1 MQTGSSLSKR
11 TAPGRVIC
19 QFIVNDLGR
28 SASTYRAEGI
38 YTHMDHTA
46 IMTTM
51 SRQQGSRLQRV
62 IREADPHAFVV
73 ITNTSQVIGK
83 GFGGGN

>member
-1 MQTGSSLSKR
+1 M
-11 TAPGRVIC
+11 
-19 QFIVNDLGR
+19 NDLGR

-83 GFGGGN
+83 GFPGRKLIVFSLYGLEIRSAI